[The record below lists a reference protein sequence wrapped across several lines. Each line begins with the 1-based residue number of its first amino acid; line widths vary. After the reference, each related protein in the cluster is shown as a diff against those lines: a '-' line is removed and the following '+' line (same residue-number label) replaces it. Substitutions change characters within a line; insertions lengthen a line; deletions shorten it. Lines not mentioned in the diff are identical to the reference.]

1 MKWILYNHTHTYIRL
16 IETNQYCTI
25 VNSVKLEATNS
36 FFRLVNI
43 LLQKFLIKKRSEN
56 DKNTFMTKKKKKSKR
71 VVKALSNIFLLT
83 QPSDP

>member
-56 DKNTFMTKKKKKSKR
+56 DKNTFYDEKEKKVQKSCESIK
-71 VVKALSNIFLLT
+71 
-83 QPSDP
+83 